1 MKNVSWNDT
10 LINTTYTGFNTTCCG
25 YGDLS
30 VYHLSRQPWFINLG
44 TTFHCVGCLVSLTIA
59 YVAIFKHYY
68 QSKSM
73 LKQLKYTSILCILVW
88 TVSNLSWLATY
99 ILYPRYNEKVS
110 FARYAASHVSEAI
123 ATHLTSLG
131 YYLFILSFAMRVFY
145 SFKDSLFETSKQQQK
160 STIIAAVLG
169 IIILFISFVL
179 KILALTMDHIKQ
191 INTIFN
197 LESVHVWLLS
207 TGLLAIGMILYLI
220 TSLMLLKVMIT
231 KMYDFAEFISGDMNS
246 TKKIQIRMSSPTTD
260 LANTPESTNHDRN
273 HDLVMSHGL
282 DHRVAALSRLSAV
295 TDHQNDAD
303 THLSLRNNLNDDTD
317 NYNGLGNNITDK
329 DNAKKETLTTQ
340 PHDPHQTSQI
350 IRKKDDVVTV
360 RENGT
365 QCTNE
370 TKIKIKMMKLIQ
382 RLVVLYSIALL
393 SSVVIFT
400 IIIFAMSALIEYGN
414 YTKGGTFYI
423 VFRAY
428 YRLLVMIDSII
439 NCICLLLQNET
450 AVDLY
455 DKYCCCC
462 KASITKCC
470 LQACD
475 LCA

>member
-1 MKNVSWNDT
+1 MKNLSWNDT
-10 LINTTYTGFNTTCCG
+10 LFNTNYTGFNTTCCG

-30 VYHLSRQPWFINLG
+30 VFHLSRQPWFINLG
-44 TTFHCVGCLVSLTIA
+44 TTLHCIGCLISLTIA

-88 TVSNLSWLATY
+88 TISNLSWLTTY
-99 ILYPRYNEKVS
+99 ILHPRYNEKVS
-110 FARYAASHVSEAI
+110 FARYAASHVTAAI

-231 KMYDFAEFISGDMNS
+231 KMYDFAQFISGDADS
-246 TKKIQIRMSSPTTD
+246 TEKVQIRMSSPIPDTE
-260 LANTPESTNHDRN
+260 NIQESTNHDRN
-273 HDLVMSHGL
+273 HDRSHGL
-282 DHRVAALSRLSAV
+282 DHKVGALSRSSTV
-295 TDHQNDAD
+295 TDHQND
-303 THLSLRNNLNDDTD
+303 THLSNNLNDDTD

-329 DNAKKETLTTQ
+329 DNENKETLTTQ
-340 PHDPHQTSQI
+340 PHDPHQTSKTV
-350 IRKKDDVVTV
+350 RKKNDAVTITD
-360 RENGT
+360 NGT
-365 QCTNE
+365 QCNNE

-393 SSVVIFT
+393 SSVVILS
-400 IIIFAMSALIEYGN
+400 IIIFAISALITYGN
-414 YTKGGTFYI
+414 YSKHTFYV
-423 VFRAY
+423 VFHAY
-428 YRLLVMIDSII
+428 YRLLVLIDSII

-450 AVDLY
+450 ACDLY

-462 KASITKCC
+462 KASMTKCC